1 MIVQRLVEWALT
13 ILLKKFVVNIQHD
26 TLKNIVF
33 KQVKK
38 IAQIALIFFDK
49 KPNAEQLKEIWESE
63 KLNILDDG
71 LDAAILIIENKL
83 PDGLNKSMILEL
95 LRAAE
100 GEIIGSDE
108 LQNRGIVASFTTR
121 KVNLLDTDKM
131 QNNDCFNLSEIAN
144 A

>member
-49 KPNAEQLKEIWESE
+49 KPNAEQLKEIWENE
-63 KLNILDDG
+63 KRNILDDG
-71 LDAAILIIENKL
+71 LDVAILIVEKAL
-83 PDGLNKSMILEL
+83 ADGLNKSMILEL

-100 GEIIGSDE
+100 GEIVGSDE

>member
-108 LQNRGIVASFTTR
+108 LQNRGIMATFTTR